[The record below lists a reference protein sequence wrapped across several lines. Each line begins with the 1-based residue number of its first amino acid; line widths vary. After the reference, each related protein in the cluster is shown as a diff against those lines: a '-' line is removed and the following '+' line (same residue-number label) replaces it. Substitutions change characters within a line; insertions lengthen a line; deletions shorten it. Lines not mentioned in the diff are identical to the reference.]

1 MTHPTFRRSLR
12 GLSVLMLG
20 AASLVACA
28 AYPES
33 TEVSAESAALSTGT
47 GLHADYFSNQSLTA
61 PAALSRTDATVNFNW
76 GTGSPGSS
84 LPSDHFSVRWTGQVE
99 ALYSQTYTFTTS
111 SDDGIRL
118 WVNGQQIINNWTD
131 HGRTAEQRQNR
142 ADRRPT
148 VRHPTRVL

>member
-28 AYPES
+28 AGPEP
-33 TEVSAESAALSTGT
+33 TDVSAESAALSTGS
-47 GLHADYFSNQSLTA
+47 GLHADYFSNQSLTG
-61 PAALSRTDATVNFNW
+61 PATLSRTDATVNFNW

-84 LPSDHFSVRWTGQVE
+84 LPIDHFSVRWTGQVE
-99 ALYSQTYTFTTS
+99 ALYSRRTPSPPPATMESVCGSTASRSSTT
-111 SDDGIRL
+111 GPTTAVR
-118 WVNGQQIINNWTD
+118 
-131 HGRTAEQRQNR
+131 RTRHNR

-148 VRHPTRVL
+148 VRHPARVL